1 MKKTIII
8 GVFWVF
14 FLLNNHF
21 FKLEKI
27 EINDEVS
34 SFVGLT
40 IDGSFTTTFPT
51 KDSGL
56 AIGSIICDKGANG
69 IWDYEVRFI
78 TLVYSFFMRGSA
90 FNIGDGL
97 LIFVREKR

>member
-1 MKKTIII
+1 MKKIIII
-8 GVFWVF
+8 GVFLVF

-21 FKLEKI
+21 FKLERI

-40 IDGSFTTTFPT
+40 IDGSSTTTFPT

>member
-1 MKKTIII
+1 MFAIS
-8 GVFWVF
+8 
-14 FLLNNHF
+14 FLFNISFSELKES
-21 FKLEKI
+21 KL
-27 EINDEVS
+27 NDEMNSVI
-34 SFVGLT
+34 GLT
-40 IDGSFTTTFPT
+40 IDGSSTTTFPT